1 MNGKKFTV
9 VVKSQYGSVSSTGI
23 LKVGSSPVI
32 SKHPVSVIGGLN
44 VKIDFSVTVSGTEPL
59 KYQWRKNGQNI
70 SGATQAIFSINSA
83 TLNDSGDYDVVVTND
98 FGTVYSQIA
107 NFIAGNKP
115 VITTQP
121 KSSISLVGSETVS
134 VVATGTAPLT
144 YQWLKDSVAI
154 SGATSS
160 SYNITSDGTY
170 KVIVSNQVGSVT
182 STDCVVGA
190 VIAPR
195 IITQPFGTTT
205 PALLKVVATGT
216 SLTYKWYKN
225 GVEISGQTQDSY
237 IANDA
242 GTYKVVVSNAAD
254 SATSNDVTLITV
266 QPPLIT
272 LQPVGGNA
280 PTLLSVTATG
290 TAPLTYQWYKD
301 DVLIAGATS
310 STYNATEEGQ
320 YKVFVSNAGGTVL
333 SNFVNV
339 TNVIPPSIT
348 TQPVGGN
355 TPLNLS
361 VVADGT
367 TPLTYQWYKD
377 NILINGA
384 TSSTYNATQ
393 AGFYKVTVT
402 NSAGSDTSTSVNVIT
417 ITAPTITTQPVGGN
431 TPLNLSVVAT
441 GTAPLTYQWYKDDVL
456 INGATSS
463 TYNATQAGFY
473 KVTVT
478 NSAGS
483 DTSTSVNVILGTFS
497 QLGSNLNGIN
507 GSDAFG
513 GSVSINSSGDII
525 AIGGF
530 ENDNNGSNSGHVRVY
545 KLNYD
550 TWSILGSDIN
560 GDGISHYFGCA
571 VSLNSSGD
579 TVIIGGLGKN
589 TNTGYVKVLR
599 YDSNNNRWDVLGSVI
614 DGTATNTYFGT
625 SVSINSGGDIIAVGA
640 NGASSGRGVVKVYSW
655 NGSSWNQLGSDI
667 VGITNG
673 EASGSSVSL
682 NAEGNKLA
690 IGCPNQATNK
700 GGVRIYQYINSSWTQ
715 LGSTITGTNNNDL
728 FGISVSLNDA
738 GDRVAIGGWGYDTG
752 NISGGLMGTVG
763 NDAGRASIYSYNNN
777 SWTII
782 GSHINGESGDRFGVS
797 ISLNGLGDVVAI
809 GANRNS
815 TNKGCV
821 RIYSLSSDS
830 TWQKKYTIVGQSD
843 GDQSGL
849 ALSLNSSGDVV
860 GIGARYNDGGGTDSG
875 HVRVYSIP

>member
-1 MNGKKFTV
+1 MSEPTLIAGKTLNKLELSNVTADMNGKKFTV
-9 VVKSQYGSVSSTGI
+9 VVKSQYGSVSSTGT

-32 SKHPVSVIGGLN
+32 SKHPVSVVGGLN

-98 FGTVYSQIA
+98 FGTVYSQTA
-107 NFIAGNKP
+107 KFIAGNKP

-121 KSSISLVGSETVS
+121 KSSVSLVGSETVS

-144 YQWLKDSVAI
+144 YQWFKDTVAI

-242 GTYKVVVSNAAD
+242 GTYKVVVSNAAG
-254 SATSNDVTLITV
+254 SVTSNDVTLITV

-272 LQPVGGNA
+272 LQPVGGDA

-301 DVLIAGATS
+301 DALIAGATS

-320 YKVFVSNAGGTVL
+320 YKVFVSNASGTVL

-348 TQPVGGN
+348 THPVGGN
-355 TPLNLS
+355 TPKLLE
-361 VVADGT
+361 VVATGT

-377 NILINGA
+377 DAAISGA
-384 TSSTYNATQ
+384 TSS
-393 AGFYKVTVT
+393 
-402 NSAGSDTSTSVNVIT
+402 S
-417 ITAPTITTQPVGGN
+417 
-431 TPLNLSVVAT
+431 
-441 GTAPLTYQWYKDDVL
+441 
-456 INGATSS
+456 
-463 TYNATQAGFY
+463 YNATQAGFY

-579 TVIIGGLGKN
+579 IVIIGGLGKN
-589 TNTGYVKVLR
+589 TNTGYVKVLK
-599 YDSNNNRWDVLGSVI
+599 YNSNNNTWDVLGSVI
-614 DGTATNTYFGT
+614 DGTATNTNFGT
-625 SVSINSGGDIIAVGA
+625 SVSINSLGDIIAVGA
-640 NGASSGRGVVKVYSW
+640 NGASSGKGVVKVYSW

-667 VGITNG
+667 LGITNN

-682 NAEGNKLA
+682 NAEGNILA

-715 LGSTITGTNNNDL
+715 LGSTITGTNANDL

-809 GANRNS
+809 GGNRNS